1 MKKNIQYKS
10 SKSKLNIAAEPPATY
25 GSSFNFEEM
34 YQKVWTTLNEIAE
47 RQKKFDEEMEKSRK
61 EWEEYKK
68 ESQKRIKQL
77 EDLFTSQWGKLVEAL
92 LSPGC
97 KKIFK
102 ERGINIHYSGSNVE
116 AEINGEKMEID
127 VLLENENDV
136 VVIEVKTTAKVKH
149 INELIEELKD
159 IKRFFPRF
167 EGKNIYGAIA
177 ALKFHEG
184 SDKYAESKGIFVIE
198 PSGENF
204 VTIKNLKDF
213 KPKKW

>member
-1 MKKNIQYKS
+1 MKKKIKYKS
-10 SKSKLNIAAEPPATY
+10 SDKEKIIAAEPPASY

-34 YQKVWTTLNEIAE
+34 YQKVWATLNEMAE
-47 RQKKFDEEMEKSRK
+47 QQKRFE
-61 EWEEYKK
+61 K

-97 KKIFK
+97 KKIFQ
-102 ERGINIHYSGSNVE
+102 ERGIHIHYSGSNIE
-116 AEINGEKMEID
+116 SEINGEKMEID

-149 INELIEELKD
+149 INELIKELED

-184 SDKYAESKGIFVIE
+184 SDKYAASKGIFVIE

-204 VTIKNLKDF
+204 VSIKNLKDF

>member
-1 MKKNIQYKS
+1 MKKKIKYKS
-10 SKSKLNIAAEPPATY
+10 SDKEKIIAAEPPASY

-34 YQKVWTTLNEIAE
+34 YQKVWATLNEMAE
-47 RQKKFDEEMEKSRK
+47 QQKRFE
-61 EWEEYKK
+61 K

-116 AEINGEKMEID
+116 SEINGEKMEID

-149 INELIEELKD
+149 INELIKELED

-184 SDKYAESKGIFVIE
+184 SDKYAASKGIFVIE

-204 VTIKNLKDF
+204 VAIKNLKDF